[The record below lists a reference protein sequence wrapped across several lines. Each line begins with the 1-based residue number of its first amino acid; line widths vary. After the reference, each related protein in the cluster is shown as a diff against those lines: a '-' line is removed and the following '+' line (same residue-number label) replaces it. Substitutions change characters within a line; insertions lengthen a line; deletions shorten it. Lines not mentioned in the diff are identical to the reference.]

1 MKKVISVLCIF
12 AIVLG
17 MFTPFTIK
25 ASAAVNTNST
35 FEELYNEAKKHLG
48 KPYSQVNR
56 LGPDSFDCSGYTKY
70 VYKKVTGVQIENTS
84 GEQYAAADKIKTG
97 NQKPGDLVYFRDP
110 GHVGIYIGDGK
121 MINAQN
127 DGVKI
132 DNINGS
138 YWKDYFVGYARPFNF
153 KEKLGSKYYYAVS
166 DLNLRTQNNWD
177 SSVAGK
183 VPKGA
188 KVSIDL
194 DSDKNGWCMVT
205 YGSVKGYML
214 NTTSYFSTTPVLKT
228 YYAKDNINLR
238 TQASWDSSV
247 AQKVQKGEKVIVDL
261 KSNNNGWY
269 KVTYAGKTGYMIL
282 NDNYLVATPLNMKTY
297 YAINTLKLRSAA
309 NWDSSV
315 SQTVPEGA
323 QVKVE
328 MDTNTGAWYKV
339 TYQNKTGYMPLTS
352 DYLSE
357 TAVLKTYY
365 AKDNLNLRSAATW
378 DSDVAQKV
386 QKGEKVTVNVKD
398 GSNGWH
404 KVTYAGKTGYMILN
418 DNYLVTTPLNLK
430 TYYAINALN
439 LRSEAT
445 WDSSI
450 SQVVPANAKV
460 KVDMDTNI
468 GVWYQVTYQNK
479 TGYMPLTD
487 DYLSLTAK

>member
-48 KPYSQVNR
+48 KPYSLVNR
-56 LGPDSFDCSGYTKY
+56 TGPDSFDCSGYTQY
-70 VYKKVTGVQIENTS
+70 VYKKVTGVKIGDTS
-84 GEQYAAADKIKTG
+84 GPQYNNSDKVKTG

-138 YWKDYFVGYARPFNF
+138 YWKDHFVGYARPFNF

-357 TAVLKTYY
+357 TAVLKTY
-365 AKDNLNLRSAATW
+365 
-378 DSDVAQKV
+378 
-386 QKGEKVTVNVKD
+386 
-398 GSNGWH
+398 
-404 KVTYAGKTGYMILN
+404 
-418 DNYLVTTPLNLK
+418 
-430 TYYAINALN
+430 
-439 LRSEAT
+439 
-445 WDSSI
+445 
-450 SQVVPANAKV
+450 
-460 KVDMDTNI
+460 
-468 GVWYQVTYQNK
+468 
-479 TGYMPLTD
+479 
-487 DYLSLTAK
+487 